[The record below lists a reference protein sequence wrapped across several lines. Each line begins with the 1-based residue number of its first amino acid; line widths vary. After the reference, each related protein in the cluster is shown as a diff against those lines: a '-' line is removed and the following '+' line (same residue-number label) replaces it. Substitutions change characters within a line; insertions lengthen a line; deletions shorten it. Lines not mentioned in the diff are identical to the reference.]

1 MTGSQKTSHD
11 DPAQPDQILFQRFSE
26 DHAAR
31 DQAILQRYIEDLQLK
46 GLSQK
51 TIDMY
56 TRAVRQLTKH
66 YRRSPDLISDEDLRQ
81 YFLYNNNVRK
91 WSRVASTISL
101 CGIKYFY
108 TLTLKRDWTSL
119 KFIRPK
125 KEKKLPAVLS
135 RKEVKTILDLVEFPH
150 HRACLKVIYSL
161 GLRIG
166 EGTGLKVP
174 DIDSQRMFVHIHMAK
189 GNKDRYIPLP
199 KRTLEILRAFYRM
212 HRNPVWIF
220 PAPGRGAHNLMPT
233 ADYPIPISSI
243 QIAFRDA
250 VKAAGIHKKVS
261 VRHLRHSY
269 ATHLLEAGVNPRYVQ
284 QYLGHSDPKTTMV
297 YTQLIKQDLAEPTR
311 ILNEVMRN
319 L

>member
-1 MTGSQKTSHD
+1 MTGSKKQRTP
-11 DPAQPDQILFQRFSE
+11 DPDN
-26 DHAAR
+26 R
-31 DQAILQRYIEDLQLK
+31 DQAILQRFTEDLQLR
-46 GLSQK
+46 GMSQ
-51 TIDMY
+51 TTTDMY
-56 TRAVRQLTKH
+56 VRAVRQLTKH
-66 YRRSPDLISDEDLRQ
+66 YQKSPEIISDEELRQ
-81 YFLYNNNVRK
+81 YFLYNKNERK

-101 CGIKYFY
+101 CGIKLFF
-108 TLTLKRDWTSL
+108 TITLKRDWTSL
-119 KFIRPK
+119 KFVRPE
-125 KEKKLPAVLS
+125 KEKKLPVILT
-135 RKEVKTILDLVEFPH
+135 RQEVKNILDHVEFKH

-161 GLRIG
+161 GLRLQ
-166 EGTGLKVP
+166 EGTTLQVK
-174 DIDSQRMFVHIHMAK
+174 DIDSQRMFVHIRRGK

-199 KRTLEILRAFYRM
+199 QRTLEILRAFYKM

-250 VKAAGIHKKVS
+250 MKAAGIHKKVS

-269 ATHLLEAGVNPRYVQ
+269 ATHLLEAGVNLRYVQ
-284 QYLGHSDPKTTMV
+284 QYLGHNDPNTTMV
-297 YTQLIKQDLAEPTR
+297 YTRLIKQDLAEPTH

>member
-1 MTGSQKTSHD
+1 MTKQNQTSPI
-11 DPAQPDQILFQRFSE
+11 DPAS
-26 DHAAR
+26 R
-31 DQAILQRYIEDLQLK
+31 DQAVVRRLIDDLQLR
-46 GLSQK
+46 GMADR

-56 TRAVRQLTKH
+56 VRAVLQLARH
-66 YRRSPDLISDEDLRQ
+66 YQKSPDSVSEEELRQ
-81 YFLYNNNVRK
+81 YFLHNKNIRK
-91 WSRVASTISL
+91 WSRTASTISL
-101 CGIKYFY
+101 CGIKFFF
-108 TLTLKRDWTSL
+108 THTLKREWTTL
-119 KFIRPK
+119 KFVRPE
-125 KEKKLPAVLS
+125 KEKKLPVILT
-135 RKEVKTILDLVEFPH
+135 RLEVKNILDRVEFKH

-161 GLRIG
+161 GLRIQ
-166 EGTGLKVP
+166 EGTHLQVP
-174 DIDSQRMFVHIHMAK
+174 DIDSQRMFVHIRHGK

-199 KRTLEILRAFYRM
+199 QRTLEILRAFYKM

-220 PAPGRGAHNLMPT
+220 PAPGRGAHYLMPT

-243 QIAFRDA
+243 QIAFKDA
-250 VKAAGIHKKVS
+250 LKAVGIHKKVS

-311 ILNEVMRN
+311 ILNEVMKN